1 MNQSQQK
8 KTFLPNVSI
17 RNKKAKFEYEFLDTL
32 ICGIVLQGSEIK
44 SIREGK
50 VSIQEGYCYFSH
62 TELFV
67 KGMNISAYSK
77 ATYFNHE
84 PTRERK
90 LLLKKREII
99 RWEKKTEEKGLTIVP
114 IKIFINQKGY
124 AKLEIALAKG
134 KKLYDK
140 RESIKERDLKKELNR
155 KYS

>member
-1 MNQSQQK
+1 MDNSQKK
-8 KTFLPNVSI
+8 KTFLSQVSI
-17 RNKKAKFEYEFLDTL
+17 SNKKARFEYEFLDTL

-50 VSIQEGYCYFSH
+50 ISIQESYCYFSN
-62 TELFV
+62 TELFI
-67 KGMNISAYSK
+67 KGMNITPYSK

-90 LLLKKREII
+90 LLLKKREIVK
-99 RWEKKTEEKGLTIVP
+99 WEKKTEEKGLTIVP
-114 IKIFINQKGY
+114 VKIFINQKGY

-140 RESIKERDLKKELNR
+140 REVIKERDLKKELNR
-155 KYS
+155 KYI